1 MILSGVVTALPLLLF
16 AAAAQRLPM
25 VTMGLLF
32 YLTPAM
38 QLTWGI
44 AVGHEPM
51 PPARVAGL
59 RVDLAGAGG
68 VQRRRIGAGPCRSGL
83 ASIVITV
90 TGCKL
95 RHSEDDIMRYCLLM
109 HYQEASELGLTD
121 EEMAPAMA
129 AFDAYA
135 DDLTAAGVL
144 VTTEVLEPV
153 VAATTVTARNGKPEI
168 QDGPFADTKE
178 RLGGIFV
185 IEVANL
191 DEALKWAQRNPAN
204 DWGSIEIR
212 PVARTYAADRGW
224 YSP

>member
-1 MILSGVVTALPLLLF
+1 
-16 AAAAQRLPM
+16 
-25 VTMGLLF
+25 
-32 YLTPAM
+32 
-38 QLTWGI
+38 
-44 AVGHEPM
+44 
-51 PPARVAGL
+51 
-59 RVDLAGAGG
+59 
-68 VQRRRIGAGPCRSGL
+68 
-83 ASIVITV
+83 
-90 TGCKL
+90 
-95 RHSEDDIMRYCLLM
+95 MRYCLLM

-135 DDLTAAGVL
+135 ADLTAAGVL

-191 DEALKWAQRNPAN
+191 DEALKWARRNPAN
-204 DWGSIEIR
+204 DWGSI
-212 PVARTYAADRGW
+212 DRGW
-224 YSP
+224 YNP